1 MTTPTFSV
9 AARLKRIRE
18 AYVKQLPA
26 QLGSIRAAFQEF
38 CEQPHFEQLHLLH
51 RGIHTLRGASASF
64 GLSRLSAAAA
74 VGEKLA
80 KEALQVEP
88 LPVRAFRLQMQGQLE
103 LMEREALNLEPA
115 PATDLQALDLVAASE
130 EATSR
135 EQKVVYLCED
145 DSFQRMALSTQI
157 GCFGFQTIA
166 FGELDQL
173 HQAVKNAPPDAIV
186 MDMMFSGV
194 PMAGAEM
201 VARIQSERQ
210 TPIPTVFISSQ
221 DDFSYRLSAVRAGS
235 SAYFVK
241 PVNATEL
248 SATLSTLTT
257 VEKPEPYRV
266 MIVDDDTHL
275 LQLYATIL
283 QGVGMVTLEL
293 DDPLQVTS
301 HLGEFQPDLILTD
314 MNMPGCNGM
323 ELAKT
328 IRQSGDCLSI
338 PIVFLST
345 ETDVGLHRSAMSMG
359 GDEFLTKPIKPEHL
373 ISAVAVRAE
382 RMKVIRSFMIRDSM
396 TGLFNHSAI
405 KERLDAAIAE
415 AGRAGRDLCF
425 AMIDMDRF
433 KQIND
438 GYGHATGDRV
448 LIALARFLR
457 HRLRGSDLVGRYG
470 GEEFAVILPDCDL
483 ATAKSRLDQLRE
495 SFAAIQF
502 PARAESFSA
511 TFSCGVA
518 AFSRHRD
525 VEPLCQAA
533 DEALYEAK
541 KLGRNRVESPA
552 G

>member
-1 MTTPTFSV
+1 MTTTGISV

-18 AYVKQLPA
+18 AYVKQIPA
-26 QLGSIRAAFQEF
+26 QLESIRAAFETF
-38 CEQPHFEQLHLLH
+38 SERPDFEQLHLLH

-74 VGEKLA
+74 VAEKLA
-80 KEALQVEP
+80 KEAMQVEP
-88 LPVRAFRLQMQGQLE
+88 LQTKRLIPQLQGQLE
-103 LMEREALNLEPA
+103 LIERAAQDLESA
-115 PATDLQALDLVAASE
+115 QATDLQALDLVAASE

-135 EQKVVYLCED
+135 EQMVVYLCED

-157 GCFGFQTIA
+157 GCFGFQIIA
-166 FGELDQL
+166 FGDLEQL
-173 HQAVKNAPPDAIV
+173 YQAVRNSPPDAIV

-194 PMAGAEM
+194 PMAGADM
-201 VARIQSERQ
+201 VAKIQAERKSA
-210 TPIPTVFISSQ
+210 IPTVFISSQ
-221 DDFSYRLSAVRAGS
+221 DDFSYRLAAVRAGS

-248 SATLSTLTT
+248 SATLTTLTT
-257 VEKPEPYRV
+257 VEKPEPYRI

-275 LQLYATIL
+275 LELYGTIL
-283 QGVGMVTLEL
+283 RGVGMVTLEIN
-293 DDPLQVTS
+293 DPLRVTAS
-301 HLGEFQPDLILTD
+301 LPDFKPDLILTD

-328 IRQSGDCLSI
+328 IRQSGDCFSI
-338 PIVFLST
+338 PIVFLSS
-345 ETDVGLHRSAMSMG
+345 ETDAGLHRSAMSMG

-382 RMKVIRSFMIRDSM
+382 RMKVIRSFMIRDGM

-405 KERLDAAIAE
+405 KERLDTAVAE
-415 AGRAGRDLCF
+415 AGRAGGDLCF
-425 AMIDMDRF
+425 AMIDMDLF
-433 KQIND
+433 KNIND
-438 GYGHATGDRV
+438 GYGHPTGDRV
-448 LIALARFLR
+448 LIALARFLS
-457 HRLRGSDLVGRYG
+457 HRLRRTDTVGRYG
-470 GEEFAVILPDCDL
+470 GEEFAVILNNCDL
-483 ATAKSRLDQLRE
+483 PTAKSLLDQLRE

-502 PARAESFSA
+502 PAAGASFSA

-518 AFSRHRD
+518 ALSRHKD
-525 VEPLCQAA
+525 AMHLCQAA